1 MICWFAII
9 PYIVILCL
17 RGLIVTHKRYIRDSC
32 LVFCLHFFLNLPSIH
47 FLVTWVGSVAVQTFN
62 TETSKWPS
70 GHLRCC
76 SHSGNGMFL
85 VHLLVSKR
93 RSVPSLQSTFENLW
107 CSAEIGMERASF
119 HCCFPLCNVSSLLRP
134 YALFSFFGAI
144 LSSGRL
150 LHFKFD
156 ELRLRWSLCREGPCH
171 TIRLCN
177 SCVDSNI
184 LSFSEMS
191 RTLCHSATAARNGT
205 VFLQVSFC
213 QRWRQD
219 SRDAAA

>member
-1 MICWFAII
+1 MM
-9 PYIVILCL
+9 L
-17 RGLIVTHKRYIRDSC
+17 SME
-32 LVFCLHFFLNLPSIH
+32 
-47 FLVTWVGSVAVQTFN
+47 SV
-62 TETSKWPS
+62 
-70 GHLRCC
+70 L
-76 SHSGNGMFL
+76 
-85 VHLLVSKR
+85 
-93 RSVPSLQSTFENLW
+93 
-107 CSAEIGMERASF
+107 F

-156 ELRLRWSLCREGPCH
+156 ELRLRWSLCREGPRH

-191 RTLCHSATAARNGT
+191 RTLCHSAMAARNGT

-219 SRDAAA
+219 SRDAAAWKVPCHQTLELYALQPFLGPSIEPMYKKHVYPYASVCHLICIQKF